1 MNTDFAY
8 APSTCPPAASSPP
21 TIRPDLYP
29 HIRHLA
35 HQLASPAQFQ
45 AALQDLPQQFERP
58 QPRPWP
64 LIPWD
69 AIAPD
74 QLVGIAP
81 ATACRILAGS
91 INTEAPIHAYTQ
103 ASRQYLAPL
112 HPAMAAVVGGQAGRR
127 GLWELEE
134 KRHTPA
140 LLALYRRLGGTPLTV
155 QPHAARPHI
164 PSPHPQADLFRHG
177 LHRIVTEYGA
187 ACLYLWL
194 LAHSHGPLAAVL
206 TELVHDE
213 VNHLAKFWGFGRWA
227 YPHTGAIAVV
237 GSLGKNLVQRQ
248 AQQSSQNPSQLQRGS
263 LMHTLGRM
271 TTELAWADWSGP
283 NRRSFGYTLAVVM
296 GHLLRWD
303 RQLTPMAL
311 HPLLG
316 PSPTSAD
323 WAESGGD
330 GSQGVPTVPN

>member
-1 MNTDFAY
+1 MTTDVASPMS
-8 APSTCPPAASSPP
+8 PSPLGTASPKTGLPEPPA
-21 TIRPDLYP
+21 RPDLYP
-29 HIRHLA
+29 HIRYLA
-35 HQLASPAQFQ
+35 RQFTAPAQFQ
-45 AALQDLPQQFERP
+45 AALQNLPQQFGRP

-64 LIPWD
+64 LIPWE

-103 ASRQYLAPL
+103 TSRQYLAPL
-112 HPAMAAVVGGQAGRR
+112 HPAMAAVVGGQAGQR

-140 LLALYRRLGGTPLTV
+140 LLALYRHLGGAPLTV
-155 QPHAARPHI
+155 QPHTARPHI
-164 PSPHPQADLFRHG
+164 AGPSPQADLFRHG
-177 LHRIVTEYGA
+177 LHRIATEYGA

-206 TELVHDE
+206 AELVRDE

-227 YPHTGAIAVV
+227 YPDTGAMTVV
-237 GSLGKNLVQRQ
+237 GSLGKSLVQRQ
-248 AQQSSQNPSQLQRGS
+248 SQPQRGS
-263 LMHTLGRM
+263 LVHTLGRM

-303 RQLTPMAL
+303 RQLTPTTL

-316 PSPTSAD
+316 PSPTAVD
-323 WAESGGD
+323 WA
-330 GSQGVPTVPN
+330 